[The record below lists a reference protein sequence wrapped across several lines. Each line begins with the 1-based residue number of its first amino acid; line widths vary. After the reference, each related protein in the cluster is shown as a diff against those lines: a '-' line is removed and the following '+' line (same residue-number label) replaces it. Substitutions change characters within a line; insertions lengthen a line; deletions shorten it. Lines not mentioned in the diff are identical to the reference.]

1 MTGFW
6 SAVMAL
12 LWKDV
17 LAELRSRDIV
27 ISMLVFALIS
37 MVIFNFALRPSPQ
50 MITTV
55 APGILWVAF
64 TFAGILGLTRIFV
77 RERDN
82 GNLTGL
88 LLTPFSREAI
98 YIGKVSGIFLFMI
111 TAEMILLPV
120 FAVLFNLFPFRPELL
135 LIILLATIG
144 FSSIGT
150 LFSAIAI
157 NTHSREI
164 MLPILFFPIM
174 VPIIISAVV
183 SSGIALDGGSLSD
196 MSGWIQLI
204 VVFDV
209 LALVL
214 SAFAFEH
221 ILQE

>member
-1 MTGFW
+1 MTGFCFT
-6 SAVMAL
+6 VMAL

-17 LAELRSRDIV
+17 LAELRTRDIV
-27 ISMLVFALIS
+27 ISILVFALIS
-37 MVIFNFALRPSPQ
+37 MIIFNFALRPSPQ
-50 MITTV
+50 MIPAV
-55 APGILWVAF
+55 APGILWVSF

-88 LLTPFSREAI
+88 LLTPVNREAI
-98 YIGKVSGIFLFMI
+98 YVGKASGSFLFMI
-111 TAEMILLPV
+111 SAEMVLLPV
-120 FAVLFNLFPFRPELL
+120 FAVLFNLSPFRPELL
-135 LIILLATIG
+135 LVILLATIG
-144 FSSIGT
+144 FSAIGT
-150 LFSAIAI
+150 LFSAIAV

-164 MLPILFFPIM
+164 MLPILFFPIV

-183 SSGIALDGGSLSD
+183 SSGIALEGGSLSD
-196 MSGWIQLI
+196 MASWIQLMA
-204 VVFDV
+204 VFDV